1 MKDKLIRYSFITLIL
16 VVCIAQFAIYSQA
29 SNTLSNDLIAWGFR
43 RGENHSQAILDEKSK
58 MVLEAHNG
66 IAMRK

>member
-1 MKDKLIRYSFITLIL
+1 MNDKFIRYSFISLIL
-16 VVCIAQFAIYSQA
+16 VVCIAQLAIYSQA

-58 MVLEAHNG
+58 RVLDAHNG
-66 IAMRK
+66 IAIRK